1 MAKTNGFTAKQFIK
15 AIPGT
20 GGIISTIAKRVGCE
34 WHTAKKYIGE
44 FPTVKQ
50 AYENEKHRIDDAA
63 VSNIYKAI
71 TDGDLGTS
79 KWWASMKMGDEFHPT
94 EEQKHSFSMDDW
106 KSSRQSRIDNVDN
119 MDGSQ
124 DT

>member
-1 MAKTNGFTAKQFIK
+1 MGRTNGFTAKQFIT

-34 WHTAKKYIGE
+34 WHTAKKYIEE
-44 FPTVKQ
+44 FPTIKL

-71 TDGDLGTS
+71 ADGDLGTS
-79 KWWASMKMGDEFHPT
+79 KWWASMKLGDDFHTT
-94 EEQKHSFSMDDW
+94 EHQVTRVSWDDGN
-106 KSSRQSRIDNVDN
+106 DNTD
-119 MDGSQ
+119 
-124 DT
+124 